1 MLNNNY
7 NFNINNSII
16 QYHKSNKCFRI
27 MLSDFRDMCLM
38 VDTDDYF
45 GTKYYV
51 LKRIP
56 QEFKDITINF
66 IKCDNISSLNIG
78 DLIYTPQ
85 LYHHDITE
93 ETIKDNANYAFIL
106 KKNNDSI
113 DIVRVVGNNIEY
125 IPKSTPTSI
134 FKVTID

>member
-1 MLNNNY
+1 MLKDSY
-7 NFNINNSII
+7 NFNISNSII

-27 MLSDFRDMCLM
+27 MLSNFRDMCLM

-56 QEFKDITINF
+56 QESKDININF
-66 IKCDNISSLNIG
+66 NKCDISTLDAG
-78 DLIYTPQ
+78 DLIYTPE
-85 LYHHDITE
+85 LYYDNITE
-93 ETIKDNANYAFIL
+93 ETIKNNANYAFVL
-106 KKNNDSI
+106 KKNNNFI
-113 DIVRVVGNNIEY
+113 DIVRVIGNNIEY
-125 IPKSTPTSI
+125 IPKSTPTFI

>member
-1 MLNNNY
+1 MLKDSY
-7 NFNINNSII
+7 NFNISNSII

-27 MLSDFRDMCLM
+27 MLSNFRDMCLM

-56 QEFKDITINF
+56 QESKDININF
-66 IKCDNISSLNIG
+66 NKCDISILDVG
-78 DLIYTPQ
+78 DLIYTPE
-85 LYHHDITE
+85 LYYDNITE
-93 ETIKDNANYAFIL
+93 ETIKNNANYAFVL
-106 KKNNDSI
+106 KKNNNFI
-113 DIVRVVGNNIEY
+113 DIVRVIGNNIEY
-125 IPKSTPTSI
+125 IPKSTPTFI